1 MEQQALKQQASKEE
15 AIKKFKELVHD
26 VNICMFTTIDD
37 HNQVFSRPM
46 STAKID
52 EDGNAWFFTNEF
64 SEKIQ
69 EVSKDNTVYLIYSH
83 PGKNVYVS
91 VKGSCSVTVDKKK
104 IEELWNPLF
113 KAWFPGG
120 KEDPKLCLVKVVTDE
135 AHYWNSHSSSMVVYF
150 KMLKAI
156 ANKEKYKEEDMGK
169 LKL

>member
-1 MEQQALKQQASKEE
+1 MEQKITGKEE
-15 AIKKFKELVHD
+15 AVKKFKELVHD

-37 HNQVFSRPM
+37 HSNVFSRPM
-46 STAKID
+46 STVQID
-52 EDGNAWFFTNEF
+52 SDGNAWFFTNEF

-83 PGKNVYVS
+83 PGKNVYVT
-91 VKGSCSVTVDKKK
+91 VTGTCSIILDRNK
-104 IEELWNPLF
+104 IDELWNPLF

-120 KEDPKLCLVKVVTDE
+120 KEDPKLCLVKVVTEE
-135 AHYWNSHSSSMVVYF
+135 ANYWNSNAGKMGVYF

-156 ANKEKYKEEDMGK
+156 ANKEQYKEKDMGK

>member
-1 MEQQALKQQASKEE
+1 MEQNNKDE
-15 AIKKFKELVHD
+15 AIKKFKELVKD
-26 VNICMFTTIDD
+26 VSVCMFTTIDD
-37 HNQVFSRPM
+37 RDQLFSRPM
-46 STAKID
+46 STASID

-91 VKGSCSVTVDKKK
+91 VKGTCTVILDKKRT
-104 IEELWNPLF
+104 EELWNPLL

-120 KEDPKLCLVKVVTDE
+120 KDDPKLCLVKVVTEE
-135 AHYWNSHSSSMVVYF
+135 ANYWNSNSGSMGVYF

-156 ANKEKYKEEDMGK
+156 ANREKYKEEDMGK